1 MRYSIKSDGAFAERF
16 LRATLLI
23 IIAAAVFP
31 TAANARVEVD
41 PEVTIE
47 LYNDA
52 CDHYEQA
59 DFVGAKDRFLAA
71 VLAKWKNPDLF
82 YNLGNSYFRMGDLGR
97 AILFY
102 ERAKEL
108 APRDASIAYNL
119 NLARSRIVDKI
130 EPSEH
135 NILAQLFMDIHS
147 LFNVN
152 EWTVVSLTLYLV
164 FMALVLATIILRGE
178 PKREE
183 PDVKA
188 RPPRR
193 LLVRIAVPVFV
204 LVLFS
209 ATNTVIKVRSY
220 SARDYGVVVA
230 DVVKARSGPKDE
242 FAEVFELHSGTKV
255 RVQGSKG
262 AWFQISLESG
272 LSGWLPKE
280 SLEVIS
286 YAYGQEQA

>member
-1 MRYSIKSDGAFAERF
+1 MRYPIKSGGASAERF
-16 LRATLLI
+16 LRTVMLVIFAI
-23 IIAAAVFP
+23 AVFP
-31 TAANARVEVD
+31 AAANARVAID
-41 PEVTIE
+41 PKVTVE
-47 LYNDA
+47 LHNDA
-52 CDHYEQA
+52 CDHYEQG

-71 VLAKWKNPDLF
+71 VLARWKNPYLF

-102 ERAKEL
+102 ERAKNL

-119 NLARSRIVDKI
+119 NLARSRIVDKV
-130 EPSEH
+130 EPSKH
-135 NILAQLFMDIHS
+135 NILAQLFMSIYL

-164 FMALVLATIILRGE
+164 FMALGLATVILRGE

-183 PDVKA
+183 PDAKT
-188 RPPRR
+188 RPLRR
-193 LLVRIAVPVFV
+193 LLKRIAAAVLA

-209 ATNTVIKVRSY
+209 AINTVIKVRSY
-220 SARDYGVVVA
+220 SGCDYGIIVA
-230 DVVKARSGPKDE
+230 AAVKARSGPKDE

-255 RVQGSKG
+255 RVRSSKDD
-262 AWFQISLESG
+262 WFQISLESG
-272 LSGWLPKE
+272 LSGWLPKDA
-280 SLEVIS
+280 LEVIS